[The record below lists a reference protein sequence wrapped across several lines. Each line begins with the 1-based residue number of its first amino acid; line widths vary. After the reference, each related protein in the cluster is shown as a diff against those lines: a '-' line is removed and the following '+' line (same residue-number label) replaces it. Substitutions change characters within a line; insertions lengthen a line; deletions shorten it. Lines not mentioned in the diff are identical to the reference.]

1 MLNLSRR
8 REQLVRDGFTLVEL
22 LVVIAI
28 IAILAAML
36 LPALSR
42 AKEKAKTTNCLNNL
56 RQVFL
61 ATRQYIDDSNG
72 SLMVLWRGENPGAW
86 PYDPATF
93 VVENPVQ
100 MWWPDTL
107 RLERYAPGQKI
118 FDCPSITHPAVAAG
132 GGSISTRNQ
141 LGIGMNFP
149 EFGVTVPLV
158 DVGKP
163 MVPPRDSQ
171 VAKPGETVV
180 FADAGGITNPGE
192 ANPDKWIEIA
202 GTGCTYFRVPSDLEN
217 YSLGDSRSV
226 PRHGGRVNTA
236 WFDGH
241 CASIRNASLGYEF
254 PRGSAS
260 ALWDLQ

>member
-1 MLNLSRR
+1 VKLTSRR
-8 REQLVRDGFTLVEL
+8 EHFVRSGFTLIEL

-61 ATRQYIDDSNG
+61 ATRQYIDDSDG
-72 SLMVLWRGENPGAW
+72 SLMVLWREENPGAW

-93 VVENPVQ
+93 VVESPTR
-100 MWWPDTL
+100 MWWPDAL
-107 RLERYAPGQKI
+107 RMERYAPGQKV
-118 FDCPSITHPAVAAG
+118 FDCPSIIQPATAAG
-132 GGSISTRNQ
+132 GGSSSTRNQ

-158 DVGKP
+158 DVGAP
-163 MVPPRDSQ
+163 MVPPKDNQ
-171 VAKPGETVV
+171 VAKPSETVV
-180 FADAGGITNPGE
+180 FADAGGVANPAE
-192 ANPDKWIEIA
+192 TNPDKWIEVA
-202 GTGCTYFRVPSDLEN
+202 GTGCTYFRVPSDLES
-217 YSLGDSRSV
+217 YATGDSRSV
-226 PRHGGRVNTA
+226 PRHGGRVNTG

-241 CASIRNASLGYEF
+241 CATVRNGSLGYEF
-254 PRGSAS
+254 PRGDPA